1 MNKAFFLLAV
11 IGLFMASC
19 IKDSPVP
26 ASQNKTQLI
35 ARNWQMQTATVTVTS
50 TGLTL
55 PVYTK
60 GGTANLSDFSKYQL
74 TLTSDGKFTLF
85 DGAQSQTGTWQLLN
99 NDTQMDWTFADNTKR
114 TYTVNTAS
122 ATNLDLQYQVLTTT
136 QNPIEKGYLAQAQA
150 LGQDISKGMTIS
162 TKLILQ

>member
-35 ARNWQMQTATVTVTS
+35 ARNWQMQTANVTVTA

-85 DGAQSQTGTWQLLN
+85 DGAQSQTY
-99 NDTQMDWTFADNTKR
+99 R
-114 TYTVNTAS
+114 H
-122 ATNLDLQYQVLTTT
+122 
-136 QNPIEKGYLAQAQA
+136 
-150 LGQDISKGMTIS
+150 
-162 TKLILQ
+162 

>member
-11 IGLFMASC
+11 VGLFMTGC

-26 ASQNKTQLI
+26 AAQNKAQLI
-35 ARNWQMQTATVTVTS
+35 ARTWQMQTASVTVTS

-74 TLTSDGKFTLF
+74 ALTSDGKFSLF
-85 DGAQSQTGTWQLLN
+85 NGTQTQTGTWQLLN
-99 NDTQMDWTFADNTKR
+99 NDTQLILTYTDNT
-114 TYTVNTAS
+114 TQTNTVSTAS
-122 ATNLDLQYQVLTTT
+122 ATNLDLAYQVPTTT
-136 QNPIEKGYLAQAQA
+136 QNPTEKGYLAQAQA
-150 LGQDISKGMTIS
+150 LGMDVSKGLTIS
-162 TKLILQ
+162 TKLIPQ